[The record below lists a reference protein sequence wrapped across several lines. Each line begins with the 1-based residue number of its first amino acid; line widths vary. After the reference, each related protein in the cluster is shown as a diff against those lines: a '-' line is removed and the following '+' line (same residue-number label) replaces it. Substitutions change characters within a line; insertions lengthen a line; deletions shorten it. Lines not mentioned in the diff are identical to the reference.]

1 MSTRNNYC
9 SGRTKQG
16 NIATFSYIEILMG
29 ARQLH
34 NLQVDID
41 QHYSYSYVYVANI
54 FQQFP

>member
-41 QHYSYSYVYVANI
+41 QHYSYSYVANI